1 MERDFPD
8 PLRVLEV
15 TIDIDNYIAGRST
28 TLTSVRELVELLK
41 TYQLSDTNKM
51 NAYLFEKFYNPLW
64 KAMIKNSDK
73 NEIKNIPELALEMQL
88 LTSEL
93 DNVDKNSNTERLKT
107 IISPFLSDYT
117 RELIAFSSEQN
128 LRRYVV

>member
-1 MERDFPD
+1 
-8 PLRVLEV
+8 
-15 TIDIDNYIAGRST
+15 
-28 TLTSVRELVELLK
+28 
-41 TYQLSDTNKM
+41 
-51 NAYLFEKFYNPLW
+51 
-64 KAMIKNSDK
+64 MIKNSDK